1 MYENTKHIIIPCIAN
16 PLSIDAS
23 DEFGA
28 IHITKANNLAFAKSE
43 FSPGGTLLEQIHT
56 LLYYET

>member
-1 MYENTKHIIIPCIAN
+1 MYENTKYIIIPCIAN

-28 IHITKANNLAFAKSE
+28 IHITKSNNLAFAKSE
-43 FSPGGTLLEQIHT
+43 IFSRKDTSRTNSYTALL
-56 LLYYET
+56 